1 MANRPATNRWAHFDI
16 REAQELFTKTLA
28 EFIKLQRKDKRLL
41 ITEQFK
47 GVVRNMYAVTPPMDE
62 AVKYPKPGQRS
73 RGIVINFR
81 KGRKAGEI
89 NIMADLKNAMK
100 VTPRGSD
107 DASGYLSFYLKMRN
121 ARKRMKTV
129 FHRKVKNRVF
139 QFVKKNILARQGWTP
154 SGWGAAAAR
163 FGLRPPQWI
172 ARHTGLKG
180 SITTFENDD
189 YMEFEAINPTSHKNA
204 SKDSEARLKASIF
217 RQAEAMERWM
227 KWKAEQQ
234 LQKKLG

>member
-1 MANRPATNRWAHFDI
+1 MANRPGSNRWAHFDI
-16 REAQELFTKTLA
+16 REAQELFTKTLGA
-28 EFIKLQRKDKRLL
+28 FIGAQRKDKKLL
-41 ITEQFK
+41 IVEQFK

-73 RGIVINFR
+73 RGIVIDFG
-81 KGRKAGEI
+81 KGKRAGKRTI
-89 NIMADLKNAMK
+89 LADLKNAMK
-100 VTPRGSD
+100 VTRKGSD

-121 ARKRMKTV
+121 ARKRMKV
-129 FHRKVKNRVF
+129 ALHRKVTNRVF
-139 QFVKKNILARQGWTP
+139 QFVKEKILARQGWTP

-180 SITTFENDD
+180 SITIFENED
-189 YMEFEAINPTSHKNA
+189 YIEFEAINPTNHKNA
-204 SKDSEARLKASIF
+204 SEDSEARLKASIF

-227 KWKAEQQ
+227 KWKAEKD

>member
-1 MANRPATNRWAHFDI
+1 MANSPKSNARAHFDI

-28 EFIKLQRKDKRLL
+28 DFIKLQRKDKRLL

-73 RGIVINFR
+73 RGIVVDFA
-81 KGRKAGEI
+81 KGKRAGKI
-89 NIMADLKNAMK
+89 NILADLKNAMK
-100 VTPRGSD
+100 VTRKGSD

-121 ARKRMKTV
+121 ARKRMKATL
-129 FHRKVKNRVF
+129 HRKVTNRVF
-139 QFVKKNILARQGWTP
+139 QFIKEKIFARQGWTP

-180 SITTFENDD
+180 SITIFENED
-189 YMEFEAINPTSHKNA
+189 YMEFEAINPTNHKA
-204 SKDSEARLKASIF
+204 SKESEMRLKASIF

-227 KWKAEQQ
+227 KWKAERD
-234 LQKKLG
+234 LRKKLG